1 MSYVSCVFSEP
12 LSIEAKP
19 LSPTGSLRLAVN
31 PPNAVLNYLYSV
43 LEAEAHLAAAELG
56 LDPGLGVLH
65 RDTPNRDSLACDL
78 MGPIR
83 PLVDAYLFDWLNR
96 GPLRQDW
103 FFEQAKGNCRL
114 MGPFAAQ
121 LSESAAAWRKAVAP
135 YAEEAAKIFWQGRL
149 SRSKSNSLPTRL
161 TQARRSQSKAGNLV
175 SNIPS
180 IPKNH

>member
-121 LSESAAAWRKAVAP
+121 LLEISSRIFRRYQKTTEPLSALWGG
-135 YAEEAAKIFWQGRL
+135 Q
-149 SRSKSNSLPTRL
+149 
-161 TQARRSQSKAGNLV
+161 SQRVPCIA
-175 SNIPS
+175 
-180 IPKNH
+180 